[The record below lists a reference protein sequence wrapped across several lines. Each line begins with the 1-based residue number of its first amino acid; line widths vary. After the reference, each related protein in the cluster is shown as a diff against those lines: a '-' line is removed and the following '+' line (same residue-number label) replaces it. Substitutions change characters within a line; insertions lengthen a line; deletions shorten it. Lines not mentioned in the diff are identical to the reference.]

1 MDYGSCSQGQRN
13 AVPRLVFLNQL
24 NRGIVLQRLC
34 GACSHLEATK
44 RQATTSQTTNDS
56 KYYGFCFSI
65 CFGNAISNA
74 IRYTIR
80 NVECNSNADLL
91 ANRYLKV

>member
-24 NRGIVLQRLC
+24 NRGIVLQRPC
-34 GACSHLEATK
+34 GACSHLAATK

-91 ANRYLKV
+91 ADRYLKV